1 MKKIFRKKSRRFGIT
16 TIIIIGIFLVGGI
29 LLYKNYQCFSNN
41 TLDDAS
47 RAGIKSNKD
56 ISVNNATV
64 PYRDPKVEDFQID
77 ANSAI
82 SVVID
87 DNGNEKV
94 LFEKDPDEKL
104 LIASITKL
112 MTAAVVLDNYD
123 FSQKVKIS
131 RMAVHMGGLLN
142 VGDTFTVDTLFHIIL
157 IASDNTA
164 AYTFSEMMPKG
175 KFVELMNLKAKEFG
189 LTNTYY
195 SNSVGFGL
203 ENHSTANDL
212 VKLSYQLLK
221 KYPLIFKTSYTDEY
235 DIYDVGGGFHYK
247 TANTNKLL
255 AENEVVKY
263 EDRIIGGKLGENNIA
278 GGCLVLVLK
287 APNNNG
293 YIINVILNSKYR
305 FTEMSELVDWVDTAY
320 KW

>member
-1 MKKIFRKKSRRFGIT
+1 MIAVVGVVLI
-16 TIIIIGIFLVGGI
+16 GGI
-29 LLYKNYQCFSNN
+29 LIYKNYQYYSNN
-41 TLDDAS
+41 ALDDVS
-47 RAGIKSNKD
+47 RAGINSNKN
-56 ISVNNATV
+56 ISVNNTAV
-64 PYRDPKVEDFQID
+64 PYRDPKVEDFKID
-77 ANSAI
+77 AVSAI
-82 SVVID
+82 SVAID
-87 DNGNEKV
+87 DNGREKV
-94 LFEKDPDEKL
+94 LFEKNIDKKL

-123 FSQKVKIS
+123 FSRKAKIS
-131 RMAVHMGGLLN
+131 RNGVHKGGLLN
-142 VGDTFTVDTLFHIIL
+142 AGDTFTVDTLFHIIL

-175 KFVELMNLKAKEFG
+175 RFVELMNLKAKEFG

-203 ENHSTANDL
+203 KNHSTANDL

-221 KYPLIFKTSYTDEY
+221 KYPLIFKTSSTDEY

-247 TANTNKLL
+247 TANANKLL
-255 AENEVVKY
+255 AENTNW
-263 EDRIIGGKLGENNIA
+263 EDRIVGGKLGENEIA

-293 YIINVILNSKYR
+293 YIINVILNSKRR
-305 FTEMSELVDWVDTAY
+305 FTEMGELVDWTDAAY